1 MNDFKNELPKKQSY
15 TVTKEMPKTDH
26 IILEKLT
33 FKNIMKFFGDIAQ
46 YQEKHGISLP
56 ATTMTSTRVRTKIMA
71 KNTDITDHEE
81 FFGMSTHILM
91 RKIQKT
97 IRPEDALAFAE
108 MMTTGVDFWLPDNFK
123 LSFLNFGVFYESIL
137 IYKRDFWDAFKYL
150 SFHNA
155 ENIPRIDNKPG
166 GMIKIF
172 LQKIP
177 FDYGEKLFRTFKS
190 TTFSSVGEFIDC
202 FLESAKEHYDIHKHI
217 KLLSHYIPNSGMSST
232 NSKAAANISNNRQL
246 YHISNTKRHLD
257 QCGEFRDVPNNPEME
272 GHEDEDFCNEDADI
286 EAEDGYTTEHLS
298 FVPNTD
304 TKPLLKQQACFKLL
318 FNGECKDA
326 KCQFSHTPGIL
337 ESARLEC
344 IEKLQR
350 QSFKRPATNDTRNSK
365 PSRTS
370 PWDPN

>member
-1 MNDFKNELPKKQSY
+1 MEMEKDCPVTTEEFNVFKKQMQEALSNITDMLIIATNKTNTIAENDASVRIDTSIFSGKKKRREYKRDSESESSSDSSSSIVATKRRSSLLNDFKNELPKKQSY

-56 ATTMTSTRVRTKIMA
+56 AATMTSTRVRTKIMA

-177 FDYGEKLFRTFKS
+177 FDYGEKLFRTF
-190 TTFSSVGEFIDC
+190 
-202 FLESAKEHYDIHKHI
+202 
-217 KLLSHYIPNSGMSST
+217 
-232 NSKAAANISNNRQL
+232 
-246 YHISNTKRHLD
+246 TK
-257 QCGEFRDVPNNPEME
+257 
-272 GHEDEDFCNEDADI
+272 
-286 EAEDGYTTEHLS
+286 
-298 FVPNTD
+298 
-304 TKPLLKQQACFKLL
+304 
-318 FNGECKDA
+318 
-326 KCQFSHTPGIL
+326 
-337 ESARLEC
+337 
-344 IEKLQR
+344 
-350 QSFKRPATNDTRNSK
+350 
-365 PSRTS
+365 
-370 PWDPN
+370 